1 MADLSF
7 SLSES
12 ESDATIDETK
22 AEVLIS
28 KFRKERRHF
37 RRPVFRICRLRT
49 TFEGL
54 DQKEQIEDENYRDQG
69 ALDLSKSDQYPRR
82 NEAANLD

>member
-1 MADLSF
+1 MSF

-22 AEVLIS
+22 VMIS
-28 KFRKERRHF
+28 KFRKECRHF

-54 DQKEQIEDENYRDQG
+54 DQKEQIEEENHRDQG
-69 ALDLSKSDQYPRR
+69 ALNLSKSDQYPRR
-82 NEAANLD
+82 NEATNLD

>member
-1 MADLSF
+1 MSF

-22 AEVLIS
+22 VMIS
-28 KFRKERRHF
+28 KFRKECRHF

-54 DQKEQIEDENYRDQG
+54 DQKEQIEEENHRDQG
-69 ALDLSKSDQYPRR
+69 ALNLSKSDKYPRR
-82 NEAANLD
+82 YEATNLD

>member
-7 SLSES
+7 SLS

-22 AEVLIS
+22 ALVMIS
-28 KFRKERRHF
+28 KFRKECRHF

-54 DQKEQIEDENYRDQG
+54 DQKEQIEEENHRDQG
-69 ALDLSKSDQYPRR
+69 ALNLSKSDQYPRR
-82 NEAANLD
+82 NEATNLD